1 MAQFELLPSEIQKV
15 AKKSLATD
23 EEVKMCFLAG
33 SLMFSSPD
41 YVIITT
47 ERILVLDERNLGSL
61 SISYV
66 NVLCDVLVANIIKI
80 NLSRSFKN
88 KIFGQAN
95 LYVQTDG
102 CKHLINNVSS
112 RDAKQ
117 AVKLL
122 SALMESKVSI

>member
-1 MAQFELLPSEIQKV
+1 MAQFELLPPEIQRV
-15 AKKSLATD
+15 ARKRLATD

-47 ERILVLDERNLGSL
+47 ERILMLDKRNLGSL

-66 NVLCDVLVANIIKI
+66 NVLCDVLIANIIKI
-80 NLSRSFKN
+80 DLSRSFKN
-88 KIFGQAN
+88 KILGQAN
-95 LYVQTDG
+95 LCIQTDG
-102 CKHLINNVSS
+102 YKHLINNVSN
-112 RDAKQ
+112 RDAKR

-122 SALMESKVSI
+122 PALMESKFSI

>member
-1 MAQFELLPSEIQKV
+1 MAQFELLPSEIQRV
-15 AKKSLATD
+15 AKNHLSED

-61 SISYV
+61 NISYV
-66 NVLCDVLVANIIKI
+66 NVQCDVLILNIIKI
-80 NLSRSFKN
+80 DLNRSFMN
-88 KIFGQAN
+88 KILAQAN
-95 LYVQTDG
+95 LCIQTDG
-102 CKHLINNVSS
+102 YKYLINNISR

-117 AVKLL
+117 AFKII
-122 SALMESKVSI
+122 SALMN